1 MASKP
6 SEEKGSSCS
15 KVKASTKVIG
25 SRNAYEKSWTG
36 ITPFNQVSQYHNHP
50 VYVHWVVCN
59 MLSSEGVTSFV
70 PCLEDAVGRLEKRPP
85 PFHLADSV
93 SLLWIADVIC
103 QRSLL

>member
-1 MASKP
+1 
-6 SEEKGSSCS
+6 
-15 KVKASTKVIG
+15 
-25 SRNAYEKSWTG
+25 
-36 ITPFNQVSQYHNHP
+36 
-50 VYVHWVVCN
+50 